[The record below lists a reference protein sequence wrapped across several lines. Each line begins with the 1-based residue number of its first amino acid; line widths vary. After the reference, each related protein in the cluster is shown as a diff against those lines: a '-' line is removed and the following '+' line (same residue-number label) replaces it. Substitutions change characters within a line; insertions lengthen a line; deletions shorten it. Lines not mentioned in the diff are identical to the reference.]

1 MLVRSPGP
9 EVRAAVD
16 ASSADSF
23 EGRDLHVRQKSAQ
36 RRSPS
41 VDCERLAHHELT
53 QLLLPP
59 KDERPDVGTRNVI
72 VFPPEAAVKEPESP
86 STLANECDGCLAL
99 LGKDRFERLP
109 VPAH

>member
-1 MLVRSPGP
+1 M
-9 EVRAAVD
+9 RAAVD

-86 STLANECDGCLAL
+86 STLAKECDGCLAL

-109 VPAH
+109 LPAH